1 MSVIWR
7 QLKDIFTSGEGTYMN
22 EHGEEVHG
30 KLPRQKLE
38 NPFKVIMRPTAMS
51 EFVISFP
58 NSEEEVCKIIIIH

>member
-1 MSVIWR
+1 
-7 QLKDIFTSGEGTYMN
+7 MN